1 MNFAYWRFGPIPG
14 GILVNTSQREYN
26 ARIHRAQDFI
36 EKHLEQPLL
45 LEDIARA
52 AHFSPF
58 HFHRIYH
65 AMTGETIYQFIL
77 RIRLE
82 RAASNL
88 CQRLGE
94 PVTNIALDLGFSS
107 SATFARAFKARFGL
121 SASEYRRQHLRKN
134 CKTQG
139 KASKEPVG
147 DFSYSGHVDSDINPR
162 RKMMNSVKPRSI
174 EVKEVAARQIAYVR
188 HVGPYAGDE
197 ALFGRLFSTVT
208 NWAGARSLLGRP
220 DVEYIAIYHD
230 DPEVTA
236 PENLRISVGVTVP
249 AGTPAAG
256 EVSLLDIPAGRY
268 ICAGFEIDASE
279 FGAAWQYVC
288 GEYLPQSGWQ
298 PGDGP
303 CYESYLNDCREHP
316 QHKHIVE
323 IRMSVKPL

>member
-1 MNFAYWRFGPIPG
+1 MGNI
-14 GILVNTSQREYN
+14 SQREYK

-36 EKHLEQPLL
+36 EKNLDQPLA
-45 LEDIARA
+45 LEDIAGA

-58 HFHRIYH
+58 HFHRVYH

-88 CQRLGE
+88 CQRPAE

-107 SATFARAFKARFGL
+107 PATFARAFKAKFGL
-121 SASEYRRQHLRKN
+121 SASEYRRHHLRKN
-134 CKTQG
+134 CKAQG
-139 KASKEPVG
+139 KASKALQDGGP
-147 DFSYSGHVDSDINPR
+147 YSAKVDVDINPR
-162 RKMMNSVKPRSI
+162 RKTMNSVKPRSI
-174 EVKEVAARQIAYVR
+174 EIKELAARQVAYVR

-197 ALFGRLFSTVT
+197 ALFGRLFSTAT
-208 NWAGARSLLGRP
+208 NWADARGLLSRP
-220 DVEYIAIYHD
+220 GMECVAIYHD

-236 PENLRISVGVTVP
+236 PDKLRLSVGVTVP

-256 EVSLLDIPAGRY
+256 EVNLLELPGGRY
-268 ICAGFEIDASE
+268 LCALFEIGASE

-316 QHKHIVE
+316 QGKHLVE
-323 IRMSVKPL
+323 IRLSVKPL

>member
-1 MNFAYWRFGPIPG
+1 MG
-14 GILVNTSQREYN
+14 NTSQREYN
-26 ARIHRAQDFI
+26 ARIHRAQDYI
-36 EKHLEQPLL
+36 EKHLEQPLP
-45 LEDIARA
+45 LEEIARA

-58 HFHRIYH
+58 HFHRVYH

-88 CQRLGE
+88 CQRSTD

-134 CKTQG
+134 RKTQG
-139 KASKEPVG
+139 KESKESTG
-147 DFSYSGHVDSDINPR
+147 DSPYSARVDSDINPR
-162 RKMMNSVKPRSI
+162 RIEMKSVKPLSI
-174 EVKEVAARQIAYVR
+174 EVKELAARQVAYVR

-197 ALFGRLFSTVT
+197 ALFGRLFATVK
-208 NWAGARSLLGRP
+208 NWAGPRGLLGSP
-220 DVEYIAIYHD
+220 DIEHIAIYHD
-230 DPEVTA
+230 DPGVTA
-236 PENLRISVGVTVP
+236 PQQLRISVGVTVP

-268 ICAGFEIDASE
+268 ICARFEIDASE

-316 QHKHIVE
+316 QHKHLVE

>member
-1 MNFAYWRFGPIPG
+1 MGN
-14 GILVNTSQREYN
+14 NSQREYN

-36 EKHLEQPLL
+36 EKHLDQPLS
-45 LEDIARA
+45 LEEIAQA

-58 HFHRIYH
+58 HFHRVYH

-88 CQRLGE
+88 CQRATD

-121 SASEYRRQHLRKN
+121 SASEYRRHYLRKN

-139 KASKEPVG
+139 KGSKEPP
-147 DFSYSGHVDSDINPR
+147 DASPYSAWVDSDTNPR
-162 RKMMNSVKPRSI
+162 RIEMNTVKPLSI
-174 EVKEVAARQIAYVR
+174 EVNELAARQLAYVR

-197 ALFGRLFSTVT
+197 ALFRRLLTKAET
-208 NWAGARSLLGRP
+208 WAGARGLLGRP
-220 DVEYIAIYHD
+220 DIEHIAIYHD
-230 DPEVTA
+230 DAEVTVPA
-236 PENLRISVGVTVP
+236 NLRISVGVTVP
-249 AGTPAAG
+249 AGTQPTG
-256 EVSLLDIPAGRY
+256 EVSLLEIPAGRFV
-268 ICAGFEIDASE
+268 CARFEIDASE

-303 CYESYLNDCREHP
+303 CYESYLNDSREHP
-316 QHKHIVE
+316 QHKHLVE